1 MLGVVDVTEAS
12 HEPEALV
19 GQPEALLEGT
29 VAGSED
35 LVSGIKDHPAT
46 VLAFSISISMNI
58 ARDT

>member
-1 MLGVVDVTEAS
+1 MLSVLGVVDVS
-12 HEPEALV
+12 RYGGQPEALV

-46 VLAFSISISMNI
+46 VLVFS
-58 ARDT
+58 AAKYD

>member
-1 MLGVVDVTEAS
+1 VLSVLGVVDVTEAS

-35 LVSGIKDHPAT
+35 LVSRIILQQFLLSP
-46 VLAFSISISMNI
+46 SP
-58 ARDT
+58 